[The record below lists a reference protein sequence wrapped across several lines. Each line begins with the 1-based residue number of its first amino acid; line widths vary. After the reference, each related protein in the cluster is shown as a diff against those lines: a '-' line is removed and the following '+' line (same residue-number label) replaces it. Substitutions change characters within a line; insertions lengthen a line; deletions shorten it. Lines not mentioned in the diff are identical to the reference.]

1 MDRGII
7 YYPTDKE
14 RIIVESLVAFGH
26 SHVAIAEYLD
36 MGIDA
41 LKKHFPSELAKGKTS
56 LALTCGR
63 FLVDTVTNTQE
74 KTKDRIQA
82 ATYILSRCCGWTE
95 KVDSSALD
103 ATAIAIRESVNAVKD
118 ALAPKP
124 VNKDV
129 DTNAGGSTE

>member
-1 MDRGII
+1 MDMGIVFR
-7 YYPTDKE
+7 PTDKE
-14 RIIVESLVAFGH
+14 REVVEALISFGH
-26 SHVAIAEYLD
+26 SHVAVADYLD
-36 MGIDA
+36 MDA
-41 LKKHFPSELAKGKTS
+41 DTLKKHFPDELKKGKTRLS
-56 LALTCGR
+56 LICGK
-63 FLVDTVTNTQE
+63 FLLDTITNSEE

-95 KVDSSALD
+95 KVDNSALD

-129 DTNAGGSTE
+129 DTNAGSSTE

>member
-1 MDRGII
+1 MDVGII
-7 YYPTDKE
+7 YRPTDKE
-14 RIIVESLVAFGH
+14 RVIVESLVAFGH
-26 SHVAIAEYLD
+26 SHEAIADYLD
-36 MGIDA
+36 MTF
-41 LKKHFPSELAKGKTS
+41 LTLRKHFPDELKKGKAN
-56 LALTCGR
+56 LALKCGR

-74 KTKDRIQA
+74 RTKDRIQA

-118 ALAPKP
+118 ALTPKP
-124 VNKDV
+124 VSKDV